1 MTRVLI
7 VDDSPVMRHY
17 VARTLRM
24 TGMDFSIH
32 EAENG
37 LVAIDKA
44 REIKPE
50 VIITDLTMPEMGGRE
65 LIARVHATEGLN
77 ATRVIVLSADRS
89 AALSEELMKAGA
101 SDYLIKPVSPEHLKE
116 SLMRIVKAD
125 L

>member
-1 MTRVLI
+1 
-7 VDDSPVMRHY
+7 
-17 VARTLRM
+17 M

>member
-24 TGMDFSIH
+24 TGMDFAIH

-44 REIKPE
+44 CEIRPE
-50 VIITDLTMPEMGGRE
+50 LIITDLTMPEMGGRE
-65 LIARVHATEGLN
+65 LIARVHAAAGLGS
-77 ATRVIVLSADRS
+77 TRVIVLSADRS
-89 AALSEELMKAGA
+89 PALSDELMKAGA

-116 SLMRIVKAD
+116 SLMKIIKVEV
-125 L
+125 